1 MLLKQKLCQRKTGQ
15 HACQGESAGL
25 AGLGTLRR
33 GRTHEE
39 ADEVRVD
46 ERVAREVAPGA
57 VRDGA
62 LGLERV

>member
-1 MLLKQKLCQRKTGQ
+1 M
-15 HACQGESAGL
+15 GL
-25 AGLGTLRR
+25 AGLGTLPR

-57 VRDGA
+57 VRAGA